1 MTCKDHQGNIIDIGT
16 HIAFSRDH
24 FCYKGE
30 VIGFTKNNN
39 PTVYYYYFDYKNK
52 QITTTYS
59 ITRPTR
65 YIKLY

>member
-1 MTCKDHQGNIIDIGT
+1 MTCKDHQGNTIDIGNY
-16 HIAFSRDH
+16 IAFSRDH
-24 FCYKGE
+24 YCYKGE
-30 VIGFTKNNN
+30 VVSFSKNNN

-52 QITTTYS
+52 LVTTTYT